1 MVRGV
6 GWGWRGVWGGWW
18 GAHTLPGP
26 SYWGVR
32 SCWREAALG
41 VARGDS
47 RGRGSAGVS
56 ARPAAI
62 QRSILAQAMHRLA
75 RALGRGVGGRRRLHT
90 AIPTTANP
98 HKGIKVDME
107 GDVEVAGSMVH
118 TLERLSL
125 VDFADHGGV
134 VRLGEAVRL
143 AAAVVAVDTEAVAPL
158 HSTLEQETLVLRPDA
173 AEAPGCRPELMATA
187 AATEEDYYVAPTGN
201 VPLSVTNT
209 Y

>member
-1 MVRGV
+1 MIRG
-6 GWGWRGVWGGWW
+6 
-18 GAHTLPGP
+18 GAGQLGCLPGLLP
-26 SYWGVR
+26 SR
-32 SCWREAALG
+32 
-41 VARGDS
+41 
-47 RGRGSAGVS
+47 
-56 ARPAAI
+56 
-62 QRSILAQAMHRLA
+62 RSILAQAMHRLA
-75 RALGRGVGGRRRLHT
+75 RALGRGVGGSRRLNT
-90 AIPTTANP
+90 AIPTTATP

-107 GDVEVAGSMVH
+107 GDVEVAGNMVH

-158 HSTLEQETLVLRPDA
+158 YSTLEQETLVLRPDA